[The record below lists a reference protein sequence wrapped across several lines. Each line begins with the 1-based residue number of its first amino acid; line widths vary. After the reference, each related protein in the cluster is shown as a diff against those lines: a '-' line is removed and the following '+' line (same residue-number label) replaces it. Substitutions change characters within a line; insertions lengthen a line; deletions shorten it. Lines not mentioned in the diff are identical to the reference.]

1 MNFSENDMFGA
12 ALIGFDM
19 IDGPFLKWEKQFDK
33 NADFIDID
41 DFALNFYLSFRAG
54 NTEKT
59 PRAIVYD
66 NFSIFAYPRD
76 LELCCLFMKPKGM
89 KTNIDKLNKIA
100 SRIIVDM
107 EDDEEEQSQEDDK
120 PDRLQESNENSE
132 EEIKRLIVNLL
143 NDTEMSTPELRRYFK
158 LNNSEI
164 WQLMYDLEDDGK
176 IQRTKK
182 KGRAQLWTAK

>member
-1 MNFSENDMFGA
+1 MFGA